1 MLNKKL
7 KFTLYQFIINY
18 YVSKTDWI
26 LGAYWILIFIIM
38 LTNSTY
44 LNDLNVQTNPSILN
58 IFFMFY
64 FPIWLICQIS
74 GWFTSSSFNKIDL
87 SKSNKLILS
96 RILLKKHNLSSL
108 NLELDKL
115 TIALNNKSSLY
126 NDLYKKDFP
135 SLFKLIT
142 RYGNIKNKSKK
153 INEQNP
159 SVEQLKIQEDINNLY
174 KLDSKHNFLDKHV
187 DVLLLTVDNLDEKLN
202 DVINHQFNVVAS
214 PYKIKL
220 PVENRINK

>member
-7 KFTLYQFIINY
+7 KFTLYQFIINH
-18 YVSKTDWI
+18 YVSKMDWI
-26 LGAYWILIFIIM
+26 LGVYWILIFIIM

-44 LNDLNVQTNPSILN
+44 LNDLNVQTNPSIFN

-96 RILLKKHNLSSL
+96 LILLKKHNLSSL

-115 TIALNNKSSLY
+115 LISLNNKSTLY
-126 NDLYKKDFP
+126 HELHKRDFP

-142 RYGNIKNKSKK
+142 RYNNMKNTSQK
-153 INEQNP
+153 IDEQKP
-159 SVEQLKIQEDINNLY
+159 SIEKTKIQEDINNLCN
-174 KLDSKHNFLDKHV
+174 SNFNHHLVGKPT
-187 DVLLLTVDNLDEKLN
+187 DVLLLNIDDLDKELN
-202 DVINHQFNVVAS
+202 DVINHQFNTVAS

-220 PVENRINK
+220 PFENNINK

>member
-1 MLNKKL
+1 
-7 KFTLYQFIINY
+7 
-18 YVSKTDWI
+18 
-26 LGAYWILIFIIM
+26 
-38 LTNSTY
+38 
-44 LNDLNVQTNPSILN
+44 
-58 IFFMFY
+58 MFY
-64 FPIWLICQIS
+64 LPIWLTCQIS

-159 SVEQLKIQEDINNLY
+159 SVEQLKIQEDINNLC
-174 KLDSKHNFLDKHV
+174 KFNSKQNFLGKPA
-187 DVLLLTVDNLDEKLN
+187 DVLLLTVDNLDDELN
-202 DVINHQFNVVAS
+202 NMINHKFNTVAS

-220 PVENRINK
+220 PVENNINK

>member
-26 LGAYWILIFIIM
+26 LGVYWILIFIIM

-44 LNDLNVQTNPSILN
+44 LNDLNVQTNPSIFN

-96 RILLKKHNLSSL
+96 RILLKKHKLSSL

-115 TIALNNKSSLY
+115 LISLNNKSTLY
-126 NDLYKKDFP
+126 HELHKRDFP

-142 RYGNIKNKSKK
+142 RYNNMKNTSQK
-153 INEQNP
+153 IDEQKP
-159 SVEQLKIQEDINNLY
+159 SIEKTKIQEDINNLC
-174 KLDSKHNFLDKHV
+174 KLDSKQNAFDKHA
-187 DVLLLTVDNLDEKLN
+187 DVLLLTVDNLDKKLN
-202 DVINHQFNVVAS
+202 DVINHQFNTVAS

-220 PVENRINK
+220 PFENNINK

>member
-7 KFTLYQFIINY
+7 KFTLYQFIINH
-18 YVSKTDWI
+18 YVSKMDWI
-26 LGAYWILIFIIM
+26 LGVYWILIFIIM

-44 LNDLNVQTNPSILN
+44 LNDLNVQTNPSIFN

-96 RILLKKHNLSSL
+96 LILLKKHNLSSL
-108 NLELDKL
+108 NLELYKL
-115 TIALNNKSSLY
+115 LISLNNKSTLY
-126 NDLYKKDFP
+126 HELHKRDFP

-142 RYGNIKNKSKK
+142 RYNNMKNTSQK
-153 INEQNP
+153 IDEQKP
-159 SVEQLKIQEDINNLY
+159 SIEKTKIQEDINNLCN
-174 KLDSKHNFLDKHV
+174 SNFNHHLVGKPT
-187 DVLLLTVDNLDEKLN
+187 DVLLLNIDDLDKELN
-202 DVINHQFNVVAS
+202 DVINHQFNTVAS

-220 PVENRINK
+220 PFENNINK